1 MFFFKLQHKSGAR
14 HLKNMQRIREM
25 SYRYNSDGSLRTGM
39 ENDEKPSQFKDR
51 VKQFYRGRERT
62 PSPSPSPPP
71 RGWRS
76 SPDYRRR
83 SRSRSPHYYR
93 RRSRSPGPSSR
104 RRPPSPGSNFQ
115 IPDCIRKE
123 QGVYKCTVCNKE
135 AKTLDILQVP
145 LYSTGFF

>member
-1 MFFFKLQHKSGAR
+1 MQHKSGAR

-39 ENDEKPSQFKDR
+39 ENDEKPSQFQDR
-51 VKQFYRGRERT
+51 VKQFNKMRERT
-62 PSPSPSPPP
+62 PSPSPPP
-71 RGWRS
+71 RGWSRA

-83 SRSRSPHYYR
+83 SRSPHYR
-93 RRSRSPGPSSR
+93 RRSRSPGPSSG

-115 IPDCIRKE
+115 IPDCVRKE

-135 AKTLDILQVP
+135 AKTLDILQVYV
-145 LYSTGFF
+145 LSS